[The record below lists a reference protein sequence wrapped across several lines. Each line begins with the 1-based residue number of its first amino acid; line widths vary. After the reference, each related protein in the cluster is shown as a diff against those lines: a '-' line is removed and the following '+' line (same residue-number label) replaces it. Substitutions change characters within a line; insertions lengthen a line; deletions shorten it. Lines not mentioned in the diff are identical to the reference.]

1 MKETLILLILA
12 GVCIPAIPS
21 SGGELKEADWYLT
34 ARFSQSRLE
43 HKGRVA
49 FEPVSQPDED
59 FPTIMVDPTK
69 TFQTIEGF
77 GGAFTDASA
86 TTFARLS
93 PAQKSEFLT
102 AGFDP
107 VKGNGYTLCR
117 TTIGSCDY
125 SEDSYSYDP
134 VDGDK
139 ELKYFSI
146 AHDETNRIPF
156 IKAAGKVT
164 NNHIK
169 LFASPWSPPAWMKFN
184 NDMLYGGKL
193 KPEYDQTWANYFVKY
208 LQAFQ
213 KEGLPLWGITVQNEP
228 MATQIFE
235 SCIFTAEEE
244 RDFIKNYLGPA
255 LEKNNLADVKM
266 MIWDHNR
273 GIMYQRVQT
282 IYDDPEASKY
292 VWGTAFH
299 WYVGN
304 HYDNVRL
311 VHDAF
316 PEKHLIYTEGGLGPG
331 TLDDAVKSN
340 QWDNAE
346 HLATSIIEDLNNWTE
361 GWVFWNLLLDDT
373 GGPCHVGCHGLAPI
387 MYDSRKNELVYLNT
401 YYVFGHFSRFIKPG
415 AKRIAATS
423 NNDDLLTT
431 AFLNPDG
438 KVAVVV
444 LNVGN
449 KPAQFRVWAHEKA
462 VKAILPTQ
470 SIATFVFKNN

>member
-1 MKETLILLILA
+1 MKKTLILLILSA
-12 GVCIPAIPS
+12 VCTPAIPAS
-21 SGGELKEADWYLT
+21 SSELKEASCYLT
-34 ARFSQSRLE
+34 ARFSSSRLE
-43 HKGRVA
+43 YKGRLA
-49 FEPVSQPDED
+49 FEPISQPDED
-59 FPTIMVDPTK
+59 FPTIMVDPTR

-77 GGAFTDASA
+77 GGAFTDAA
-86 TTFARLS
+86 AATFARLS
-93 PAQKSEFLT
+93 PAQKSEFLS
-102 AGFDP
+102 ACFDP

-146 AHDETNRIPF
+146 EHDKAKRIPF
-156 IKAAGKVT
+156 IKAAQKVAD
-164 NNHIK
+164 NRIR
-169 LFASPWSPPAWMKFN
+169 LFASPWSPPAWMKSN
-184 NDMLYGGKL
+184 HDMLYGGKL
-193 KPEYDQTWANYFVKY
+193 KPEYDQTWADYFAKY
-208 LQAFQ
+208 LKAFQ
-213 KEGLPLWGITVQNEP
+213 EEGLPMWGITVQNEP

-244 RDFIKNYLGPA
+244 RDFVKNYLGPT
-255 LEKNNLADVKM
+255 LEKNHLADVRM

-282 IYDDPEASKY
+282 IYEDPETSKY

-304 HYDNVRL
+304 HYDNVQL

-331 TLDDAVKSN
+331 TLDQAVTSN

-346 HLATSIIEDLNNWTE
+346 HLATSIIQDLNHWTE

-373 GGPCHVGCHGLAPI
+373 GGPCHVGCHGLSPI
-387 MYDSRKNELVYLNT
+387 MYDSRENKLVYLNT

-438 KVAVVV
+438 QVAVVI

-449 KPAQFRVWAHEKA
+449 KPVQFRVWTDGKA
-462 VKAILPTQ
+462 VKAVLPTQ
-470 SIATFVFKNN
+470 SIATFMFKNG